1 MMPVTKKV
9 NAAVK
14 GVSCFIASNTKA
26 KIVPREMTKLRS
38 ILHKKMFKMNVIDA
52 SKGIK
57 KMRIWNVEASGQD
70 FGGST

>member
-1 MMPVTKKV
+1 VTKNVK
-9 NAAVK
+9 AAVK
-14 GVSCFIASNTKA
+14 GVSCFIARRTKL
-26 KIVPREMTKLRS
+26 KMMPREITKLRR
-38 ILHKKMFKMNVIDA
+38 ILQRKIFKKNVIAA